1 MRTSGRPRGEF
12 RSAQHERTPMTAAR
26 KTRKPA
32 ESSRLSRDD
41 WLDAAFQAVVEG
53 GFDKVRVLGLA
64 AALGVTRGSFY
75 WHFKHRDELL
85 RSMVDWWRDQQLSFL
100 AALAARQVAD
110 PASQI
115 KAVIDFT
122 QHTEDSHHD
131 VAMREF
137 ARFNKVA
144 AQAVATVDQQR
155 VDYLAGLFRAAD
167 FTEQEALLRARA
179 LYFYQVGEYTT
190 SLAIDPGLRD
200 ELAERQFKLLICRPL
215 DG

>member
-1 MRTSGRPRGEF
+1 MVRTTTKKPLDRDAWLRKALDVLFASGISQIKVEVL
-12 RSAQHERTPMTAAR
+12 AR
-26 KTRKPA
+26 KLKLTK
-32 ESSRLSRDD
+32 
-41 WLDAAFQAVVEG
+41 
-53 GFDKVRVLGLA
+53 
-64 AALGVTRGSFY
+64 GSFY
-75 WHFKHRDELL
+75 WHFKNRDELL

-110 PASQI
+110 PAGQI

-137 ARFNKVA
+137 ARFNKLA